1 MDCHTS
7 EPPPAADDPLG
18 NTFFLHTLAAPLCAP
33 RS

>member
-7 EPPPAADDPLG
+7 EPPPAADDPFSS
-18 NTFFLHTLAAPLCAP
+18 TFPHTLAAPLRAP

>member
-7 EPPPAADDPLG
+7 EPPPAADDP
-18 NTFFLHTLAAPLCAP
+18 FSSIFPHTLAAPLRAR

>member
-7 EPPPAADDPLG
+7 EPPPAADDPFG
-18 NTFFLHTLAAPLCAP
+18 NTFPHTLAAPLRAP